1 MTAQIYP
8 LVKFK
13 MIFREVDF
21 EKVNTELPCPSF
33 IEVSQNDADVFIDQY
48 VQLVCNLVVEA

>member
-1 MTAQIYP
+1 
-8 LVKFK
+8 